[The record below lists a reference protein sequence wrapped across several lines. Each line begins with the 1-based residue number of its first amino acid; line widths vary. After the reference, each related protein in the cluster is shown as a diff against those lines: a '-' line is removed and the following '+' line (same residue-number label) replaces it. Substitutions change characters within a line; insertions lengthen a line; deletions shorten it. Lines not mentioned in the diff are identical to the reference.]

1 MPHPS
6 WDGKDQTFPTI
17 FAYSS
22 MHVLVCVHM
31 GVYVCLHVCL
41 YACLYV
47 CLYVCIC
54 ACICV
59 CRCVCMC
66 EYGCCI
72 CACMCT
78 RCVSAL
84 SAQMPHPSY
93 DGKDQPFP
101 TIFAYSSMYV
111 LICMHM
117 CVYVCLYVFVCACMC
132 VCMCASVWLR
142 QICVRSVCLC
152 VFACV
157 HQPGCA
163 RCVSALSAYV
173 SLASPEGVSVEI
185 AGGVAYRIIW
195 LIYTER

>member
-1 MPHPS
+1 M
-6 WDGKDQTFPTI
+6 
-17 FAYSS
+17 
-22 MHVLVCVHM
+22 
-31 GVYVCLHVCL
+31 
-41 YACLYV
+41 CLYV
-47 CLYVCIC
+47 YQMCFCSVCSD
-54 ACICV
+54 APPV
-59 CRCVCMC
+59 LRR
-66 EYGCCI
+66 E
-72 CACMCT
+72 
-78 RCVSAL
+78 RPAL
-84 SAQMPHPSY
+84 PYH
-93 DGKDQPFP
+93 
-101 TIFAYSSMYV
+101 FAYSSMYV

-152 VFACV
+152 VFVCV

-185 AGGVAYRIIW
+185 AGGVAYRILW